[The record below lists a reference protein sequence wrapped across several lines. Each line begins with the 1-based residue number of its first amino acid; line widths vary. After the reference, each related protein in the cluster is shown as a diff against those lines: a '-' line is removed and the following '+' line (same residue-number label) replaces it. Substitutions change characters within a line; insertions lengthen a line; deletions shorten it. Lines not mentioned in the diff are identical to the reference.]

1 MVDPQEQDRL
11 RNLYEQQKVGT
22 TTMKSEQSSGL
33 NQFLKKP
40 NPNLDKL
47 KQQYFAPEQDKNS
60 AFKSEQ
66 KIRHWSDIENYIDK

>member
-11 RNLYEQQKVGT
+11 RKLYEQQKVGT

-47 KQQYFAPEQDKNS
+47 K
-60 AFKSEQ
+60 
-66 KIRHWSDIENYIDK
+66 